1 MAERLSTLE
10 AGFLHAE
17 DADRNTT
24 LGIGGL
30 AILDGPIPDHDEL
43 MATLGERIAACPRF
57 AQRLNR
63 RVLDLGAPQ
72 WVDDGRFRL
81 AEHVRRVAVPAP
93 GTDHD
98 LFAVVADLMSWRLE
112 RDRPLW
118 EIWVIDGLSDGR
130 WAMLMKVHPCLADGV
145 ATVHI
150 LTGLS
155 DNGITERPPAPHHEA
170 ESVVQGRRGGW
181 LGLLDG
187 ASEVLS
193 GLGRAEQ
200 TLRGAAD
207 IAAGLLRS
215 ASPLTGPITTRR
227 RYVAARVDLDD
238 VRRICRAFAVTVEDV
253 ALAALTE
260 SYRSM
265 LLQRGDQLGPDS
277 LRTLVPLGTQ
287 SVLLPRLPAEE
298 ENPVLRLRLV
308 QARLAAAKAA
318 AGHRPS
324 GTLAAA
330 TRMLPFPVA
339 AWAMNLLS
347 RLPQR
352 SVVTMAVQLPGP
364 SEPLQLMGRRV
375 VQVLPIPPIGLQLR
389 TGVAILSYADRL
401 FFGVLADFSV
411 ADADE
416 LARGI
421 EAAVARLLARSKR
434 RKPARDRHGLS
445 LVVTA

>member
-1 MAERLSTLE
+1 MAPRLTTLE

-30 AILDGPIPDHDEL
+30 AILDGPIPDHDAL

-57 AQRLNR
+57 AQRLVR
-63 RVLDLGAPQ
+63 RVLDLDAPR
-72 WVDDGRFRL
+72 WVDDRRFRL
-81 AEHVRRVAVPAP
+81 ADHVRRVAVPAP
-93 GTDHD
+93 GGDDD
-98 LFAVVADLMSWRLE
+98 LFRVVADLMSWRLD

-118 EIWVIDGLSDGR
+118 EIWVIDGLSDDR

-155 DNGITERPPAPHHEA
+155 DNGITERPPARHHDT
-170 ESVVQGRRGGW
+170 ESPAPPRRTGW

-187 ASEVLS
+187 AAEVAA

-200 TLRGAAD
+200 TLRGAAEV
-207 IAAGLLRS
+207 AAGLLRS
-215 ASPLTGPITTRR
+215 ASPLNGPITTRR

-238 VRRICRAFAVTVEDV
+238 VRRICRAFDVTVDDV
-253 ALAALTE
+253 ALAALTD
-260 SYRSM
+260 SYRAM
-265 LLQRGDQLGPDS
+265 LLRRGDRLGPDS
-277 LRTLVPLGTQ
+277 LRTLVPDTAQ
-287 SVLLPRLPAEE
+287 VLLPRLPVGED
-298 ENPVLRLRLV
+298 NPVLRLRLV
-308 QARLAAAKAA
+308 QARLAAEKAA
-318 AGHRPS
+318 TRHRPPDP
-324 GTLAAA
+324 LAAA
-330 TRMLPFPVA
+330 ARMLPFPVT
-339 AWAMNLLS
+339 AWAMNLLA

-352 SVVTMAVQLPGP
+352 SVATMAVHLPGP
-364 SEPLQLMGRRV
+364 GEPLQLMGRRV
-375 VQVLPIPPIGLQLR
+375 IEVLPIPPIGMQLR

-401 FFGVLADFSV
+401 FFGVLADFTV

-421 EAAVARLLARSKR
+421 EAAVAVLLARSRR
-434 RKPARDRHGLS
+434 RKPARDRHGLA
-445 LVVTA
+445 LVVNN